1 MMPQPPDDAPLRS
14 VAEIDTAALR
24 HNAALAGRLAGGG
37 PECVMAVVKAGA
49 YGHGLAQ
56 VVPALREEIG
66 AFAVACLSEALE
78 VVAFVVHPPGCQRDS
93 DTLKGGHRTV
103 PVYLLSPALPREMP
117 EIVRHGFIPAVS
129 TVEEVRQFAAL
140 SAGKCTA
147 VHVVVD
153 TGMGRMGALPDD
165 AAAVLRAVQESPAL
179 TLDSVSSH
187 FPSSDEDEV
196 FTCAQEEGF
205 RSLTAE
211 WRAEFG
217 PFRTHLANSAGILHY
232 PRVPGEMVRAGLM
245 LYGVSPLPEYQ
256 ALLRPVLTWKTCIT
270 LVRCLPAG
278 HGVSYGRAFITP
290 RSMTVAAIAAGYGDG
305 YPRQVSGK
313 GASVLL
319 RGRRCAVLGR
329 VTMDQMLIDV
339 SDFAEPP
346 APGDEVVLI
355 GCQGSECITPGEV
368 ATLAG
373 TIPWHVL
380 TGITG
385 RTVRRAVTA

>member
-1 MMPQPPDDAPLRS
+1 MTPPSPDAGQERC
-14 VAEIDTAALR
+14 VAEIGWAALR
-24 HNAALAGRLAGGG
+24 HNAAVAGRLAGGG
-37 PECVMAVVKAGA
+37 PECVMAVVKANA

-56 VVPALREEIG
+56 VVPALREDIG

-78 VVAFVVHPPGCQRDS
+78 VKRHAVRARD
-93 DTLKGGHRTV
+93 GAGA
-103 PVYLLSPALPREMP
+103 PVFILSPALPREMP

-147 VHVVVD
+147 VQVVVD
-153 TGMGRMGALPDD
+153 TGMGRMGALPDE
-165 AAAVLRAVQESPAL
+165 AAAVLRAVRECPAL

-196 FTCAQEEGF
+196 FTRGQEERF
-205 RSLTAE
+205 RALAAE
-211 WRAEFG
+211 WRRELG
-217 PFRTHLANSAGILHY
+217 PFRLHLANSAGILRY

-245 LYGVSPLPEYQ
+245 LYGVSPLPEHQ
-256 ALLRPVLTWKTCIT
+256 PLLRPALTWKTCIT
-270 LVRCLPAG
+270 LVRRLPAG
-278 HGVSYGRAFITP
+278 HGVSYGRTFITP
-290 RSMTVAAIAAGYGDG
+290 RPMTVAAIAAGYGDG

-313 GASVLL
+313 GAGVLL

-339 SDFAEPP
+339 SEFADPP
-346 APGDEVVLI
+346 APGEEVVLM
-355 GCQGSECITPGEV
+355 GSQGSECITPGEV

>member
-1 MMPQPPDDAPLRS
+1 MMPQPPDAGRDRC
-14 VAEIDTAALR
+14 VAVIDSGALR
-24 HNAALAGRLAGGG
+24 YNAGLAGRLAGGG

-56 VVPALREEIG
+56 VVPALREDIG

-78 VVAFVVHPPGCQRDS
+78 VKQHAVRARD
-93 DTLKGGHRTV
+93 GGWA
-103 PVYLLSPALPREMP
+103 PVFILSPALAREMP

-129 TVEEVRQFAAL
+129 TVEEVRQFAVL
-140 SAGKCTA
+140 SAGKRTA

-165 AAAVLRAVQESPAL
+165 AAAVLRAVHGSPAL

-187 FPSSDEDEV
+187 FPSSDEDEI
-196 FTCAQEEGF
+196 FTRGQEERF

-217 PFRTHLANSAGILHY
+217 PFRTHLANSAGILRY

-256 ALLRPVLTWKTCIT
+256 PLLRPALTWKTCIT